1 MVVIKRRTTWPILSS
16 QLFAW
21 VFSRHIRH
29 PRNKAS
35 GSNLYNCKHKFVIVH
50 NIAREDNRLDSG
62 GVSKAES
69 LVTYSLKTRN
79 KQYPFA
85 SAY

>member
-1 MVVIKRRTTWPILSS
+1 MYYLANLSS
-16 QLFAW
+16 QLIAPVYF
-21 VFSRHIRH
+21 
-29 PRNKAS
+29 RNVRRS
-35 GSNLYNCKHKFVIVH
+35 GNEALGPSLYNCKNKFVIVH

-69 LVTYSLKTRN
+69 RVTYSLKTRN